1 MCIPLSNPRLASVL
15 LGVLLS
21 SSLFALDT
29 DRAAPMDLTA
39 EHWQGSIGSKNS
51 SSQVWTGNVRISQGS
66 LKIQADKGTI
76 SYQDGQV
83 GAALLEGSPASISQA
98 REGGGEVR
106 AQARKIDYD
115 LSANKVILTGGVKI
129 EEAGNVTT
137 GERFEYSLDS
147 GAIAGDGGTGQVTM
161 RLIPKVAKPK

>member
-1 MCIPLSNPRLASVL
+1 MYIPLFNPRLVSVL

-21 SSLFALDT
+21 QSLFALDT

-39 EHWQGSIGSKNS
+39 EHWQGSMKSGS
-51 SSQVWTGNVRISQGS
+51 QIWTGNVRISQGS

-83 GAALLEGSPASISQA
+83 GAALLEGSPAVISQA

-147 GAIAGDGGTGQVTM
+147 GAIAGDGGSGQVTM

>member
-1 MCIPLSNPRLASVL
+1 MCTPLSNPVRVSAL
-15 LGVLLS
+15 LGLWLCQS
-21 SSLFALDT
+21 AFALDS

-39 EHWQGSIGSKNS
+39 EHWQGSMKSG
-51 SSQVWTGNVRISQGS
+51 SQVWTGNVRISQGS

-83 GAALLEGSPASISQA
+83 GAALLEGSPAIISQA

-115 LSANKVILTGGVKI
+115 LSASKVLLTGGVKI
-129 EEAGNVTT
+129 EENGNVTT